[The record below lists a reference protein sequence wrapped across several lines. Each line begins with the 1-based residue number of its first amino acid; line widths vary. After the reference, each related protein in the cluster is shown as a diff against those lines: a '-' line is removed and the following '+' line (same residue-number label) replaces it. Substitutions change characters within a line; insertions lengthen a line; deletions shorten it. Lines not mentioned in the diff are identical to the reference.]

1 MTVTLTPQREAEL
14 LQQYR
19 ERQARIRAELAEAD
33 QARQHYRE
41 VMAKRN
47 SPRIVTPNKR
57 HLCSVCGET
66 IIEQQ
71 KAWYTP
77 GRIAAKSSRCSD
89 PAFTQSKYTCLRC
102 KPAEAN
108 KL

>member
-33 QARQHYRE
+33 QAQRHYRE

-47 SPRIVTPNKR
+47 STRPITTNKP
-57 HLCSVCGET
+57 HQCSVCAET
-66 IIEQQ
+66 IPAETQ
-71 KAWYTP
+71 AYYTP
-77 GRIAAKSSRCSD
+77 GRIAAKSNRHTD
-89 PAFTQSKYTCLRC
+89 PAFTQSQYTCCRC
-102 KPAEAN
+102 WSRM
-108 KL
+108 

>member
-47 SPRIVTPNKR
+47 SPRIVTANKR
-57 HLCSVCGET
+57 HNCSVCGET

-89 PAFTQSKYTCLRC
+89 PTFTASRYTCLKCRSIEAD
-102 KPAEAN
+102 KP
-108 KL
+108 